1 MLARPE
7 TAETVTSWME
17 RINELNESYSLE
29 DIWDMNKSN
38 KVLKV
43 SLQRVSWERKTSK
56 GWQKIETRNNCFFV
70 NAAGE
75 KVDQPIIIWKSHLPW
90 YFKKLQD
97 TWHPA
102 NVHYFWN
109 PKSWITSQVM
119 EVVLARFKKA
129 CIWGQKSHYFS
140 QQCHVQNLWLIS
152 FPRSKIRIRNASCY
166 FQRKKSFNYRI
177 FSKLNK
183 KSLCVV
189 AITMICSN
197 IVSLWTFQYFWRP
210 IFNPVEHLWLMELLL
225 QKTVSH
231 WV

>member
-1 MLARPE
+1 MKATHWKTFGIWTNLA
-7 TAETVTSWME
+7 
-17 RINELNESYSLE
+17 IF
-29 DIWDMNKSN
+29 
-38 KVLKV
+38 LKV

-75 KVDQPIIIWKSHLPW
+75 KVDQPIIIWKSQLPW

-140 QQCHVQNLWLIS
+140 RQCHVQNLWLIS
-152 FPRSKIRIRNASCY
+152 FPRSKFSSYQIIQLRGYNHWMLASKIS
-166 FQRKKSFNYRI
+166 R
-177 FSKLNK
+177 
-183 KSLCVV
+183 
-189 AITMICSN
+189 
-197 IVSLWTFQYFWRP
+197 
-210 IFNPVEHLWLMELLL
+210 
-225 QKTVSH
+225 
-231 WV
+231 